1 MLANDYCVFIPTYKR
16 ANNVITYKTLKKE
29 GYTGKIYL
37 VVDDK
42 DPQLDEYKKIYKEKV
57 LVFSKDEISK
67 RIDVVDNFP
76 EKNSVIYAR
85 NKIPELAK
93 EVGVKY
99 YLVLDDD
106 YQYFCYR
113 RCFGKKL
120 LEFRCKN
127 LDDIILA
134 CFDYLSKTDLIDCFC
149 FSQNGDFIGGADSFE
164 SIGGKRKIMNSFFCK
179 TDKPFEWKA
188 RMNDD
193 VSTNLYN
200 GQRGKLFFT
209 INDVS
214 IRQKETQGQNGGLT
228 DMYLDLGTYIKSF
241 YSVIVSPNCCKISA
255 MGSNDLRIH
264 HKILWNKSCPKLIRE
279 RFKK

>member
-1 MLANDYCVFIPTYKR
+1 MTENDYCVFIPTYKR
-16 ANNVITYKTLKKE
+16 ANNVITYKTLRDG
-29 GYTGKIYL
+29 GYNGKIYL

-42 DPQLDEYKKIYKEKV
+42 DPELEEYKKNYKDRV
-57 LVFSKDEISK
+57 LVFSKDEIAK
-67 RIDVVDNFP
+67 RIDVCDNFP

-93 EVGVKY
+93 DVGVKY

-106 YQYFCYR
+106 YNRISYR
-113 RCFGKKL
+113 RCYGHILRTFKVIHLG
-120 LEFRCKN
+120 
-127 LDDIILA
+127 DIILA
-134 CFDYLSKTDLIDCFC
+134 CFNYLEKSPLIDCFC
-149 FSQNGDFIGGADSFE
+149 WAQGGDFIGGADSFE
-164 SIGGKRKIMNSFFCK
+164 AIGGKRKIMNSFFCK
-179 TDKPFEWKA
+179 TDKPFAWKA

-214 IRQKETQGQNGGLT
+214 VKQADTQTSSGGLT

-241 YSVIVSPNCCKISA
+241 YSIIVSPNCCKISTL
-255 MGSNDLRIH
+255 GNNDLRIH

-279 RFKK
+279 RYKK

>member
-1 MLANDYCVFIPTYKR
+1 MMENDYCVFIPSYKR
-16 ANNVITYKTLKKE
+16 ANNVLTYKTLRLG
-29 GYTGKIYL
+29 GYNGKIYI

-42 DPQLDEYKKIYKEKV
+42 DPMIDEYKKKFKDV

-67 RIDVVDNFP
+67 NIDVVDNFP
-76 EKNSVIYAR
+76 QKNSVIYAR
-85 NKIPELAK
+85 NAIPLLAK

-106 YQYFCYR
+106 YERFTYR
-113 RCFGKKL
+113 RCYGEKL
-120 LEFRCKN
+120 KGFRVLK
-127 LDDIILA
+127 LGEIILA
-134 CFDYLSKTDLIDCFC
+134 CFEYLEKTDLIDCFC
-149 FSQNGDFIGGADSFE
+149 FAQEGDFIGGADSFE

-214 IRQKETQGQNGGLT
+214 IKQAETQTSDGGLT
-228 DMYLDLGTYIKSF
+228 DMYLDMGTYVKSF
-241 YSVIVSPNCCKISA
+241 YSVIVSPNCCKISTL
-255 MGSNDLRIH
+255 GNNDLRIH
-264 HKILWNKSCPKLIRE
+264 HKIFWNKSCPKLIRE
-279 RFKK
+279 ENKK